1 MVSETTLDLTDR
13 TTLMASLPKGG
24 IGAEIGVSSG
34 FFSKVLLQVCEPKM
48 LYLID
53 SWQHQT
59 KPELKDDAS
68 NVVQAGHDGCYAG
81 VVQVFGQNARVEICK
96 GFSAEV
102 AETFSG
108 DYLDWAYIDADHT
121 LAGED
126 ARLWWPKI
134 KPGGWLM
141 GHDYTLAGGH
151 ITVKDDIDAF
161 IAEYNLQLFVT
172 RGDTD
177 IYEKNYPSWA
187 VNKEMVS

>member
-34 FFSKVLLQVCEPKM
+34 FFSDVLLRVCKPKM
-48 LYLID
+48 IYLID

-59 KPELKDDAS
+59 KPKLKDDAS
-68 NVVQAGHDGCYAG
+68 NVVQAGHDECYAR
-81 VVQVFGQNARVEICK
+81 VVDLFGEDTRVEIRK
-96 GFSAEV
+96 GFSAEE
-102 AETFSG
+102 AIIFPDSH
-108 DYLDWAYIDADHT
+108 LDWAYIDADHT

-134 KPGGWLM
+134 KPGGWLT

-161 IAEYNLQLFVT
+161 VAEYGLELFVT

-187 VNKEMVS
+187 VRKIG